1 MGELLPPYV
10 VYKAHHLW
18 STWTEGGPSGT
29 RYNRSKSG
37 WFDSVIFDD
46 WFFQLALPKLKRQE
60 GKKVLIGDNL
70 SSHMS
75 VEVIKSC
82 NENQIA
88 FVCLPQN
95 STHLTQPL
103 DIAFYK
109 PLKVNWRK
117 VLTARKLKT
126 RSTNCSVM
134 PKDQFPRQL
143 KRLHE
148 AIDENA
154 AENLISGFRKAGIYP
169 LNRGQ
174 VLTRLPHKRDDL
186 ELITSN
192 FLDKLSELRT
202 EKNLEGKEGD

>member
-1 MGELLPPYV
+1 MYCGNAMGELLPPYV
-10 VYKAHHLW
+10 VYKADHLW

-37 WFDSVIFDD
+37 WFDGVIFDD

-88 FVCLPQN
+88 FVCLPPN

-117 VLTARKLKT
+117 VITAWKLNT
-126 RSTNCSVM
+126 RSTQCSVM
-134 PKDQFPRQL
+134 SKDQFPRQL

-148 AIDENA
+148 AIDEKA
-154 AENLISGFRKAGIYP
+154 AENLISGFRKAG
-169 LNRGQ
+169 N
-174 VLTRLPHKRDDL
+174 LPIR
-186 ELITSN
+186 
-192 FLDKLSELRT
+192 
-202 EKNLEGKEGD
+202 